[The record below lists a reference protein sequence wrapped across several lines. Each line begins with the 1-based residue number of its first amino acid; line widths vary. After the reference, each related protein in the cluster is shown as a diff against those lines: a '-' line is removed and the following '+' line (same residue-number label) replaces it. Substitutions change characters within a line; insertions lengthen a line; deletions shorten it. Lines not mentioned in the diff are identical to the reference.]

1 MKKGREIMKTRNI
14 RLLSLLLGLIM
25 INSLFSCSAENDS
38 ASDAES
44 NGAKTSES
52 DLPSPDSEHDEPPV
66 SQSHDLSVSGPEDSP
81 VETEQRMPEYADFV
95 MPKETDELTVYTTTM
110 LGVTLSPAVE
120 IFEKMYPGVHVTV
133 KTLGEDE
140 YEALIRTEIPAGQG
154 PDLLFSYGTDLPDI
168 YKTVKT
174 RLFTDLTPYFLND
187 SSFSRDNYVEGVLD
201 CGPFEGSRYFVPV
214 EYMCP
219 VLVTTDEALHDAGF
233 TADDLLTWDSFTDTL
248 LRYKERSPGGD
259 MFLTPGG
266 VQNKSDLLDLFL
278 YTNFDAIDYI
288 NETASVDKDKLEKIA
303 NAAKLYYQ
311 DKRALYLQT
320 MISGALAERKG
331 LYCNELNETTD
342 IYMKIRGLRSY
353 GETPV
358 FFAMPDQY
366 NGVTAQVC
374 SFAAVPEGAK
384 NKLNAYRL
392 LTVLLSEELQGGE
405 STTGSNLRIGL
416 PVNKNAL
423 RGKVYG
429 TNQQYPDVDGE
440 IVTEKDADALYSILV
455 SPSRA
460 TIIPPIIKEYLQREI
475 SPYIRGEKPWDD
487 CCKRF
492 QSTLELYVSE

>member
-1 MKKGREIMKTRNI
+1 MGGMLRTFIECADSLCKRMKKGREIMKTRNI
-14 RLLSLLLGLIM
+14 RLLSLLLTLIM
-25 INSLFSCSAENDS
+25 IISLFSCSAEN
-38 ASDAES
+38 ASKTDAES
-44 NGAKTSES
+44 SSAKTSES
-52 DLPSPDSEHDEPPV
+52 DLSSPDPEFNDTPV
-66 SQSHDLSVSGPEDSP
+66 PQSHDISVSEPEDSP
-81 VETEQRMPEYADFV
+81 AETKQTEYADFV
-95 MPKETDELTVYTTTM
+95 MPKETDELTVYTTAM

-120 IFEKMYPGVHVTV
+120 IFEKTYPGVHVTV

-201 CGPFEGSRYFVPV
+201 CGLFEGSRYFVPV

-219 VLVTTDEALHDAGF
+219 VLVTTEEALHDAGF
-233 TADDLLTWDSFTDTL
+233 TADDLLSWDSFTDTL

-278 YTNFDAIDYI
+278 YTNFDAIDYVH
-288 NETASVDKDKLEKIA
+288 ETASVDKDKLEKIA

-331 LYCNELNETTD
+331 LYCNELNAATD

-384 NKLNAYRL
+384 NKRNAYRL
-392 LTVLLSEELQGGE
+392 LTVLLSEELQ
-405 STTGSNLRIGL
+405 
-416 PVNKNAL
+416 
-423 RGKVYG
+423 
-429 TNQQYPDVDGE
+429 
-440 IVTEKDADALYSILV
+440 
-455 SPSRA
+455 
-460 TIIPPIIKEYLQREI
+460 
-475 SPYIRGEKPWDD
+475 
-487 CCKRF
+487 
-492 QSTLELYVSE
+492 